1 MFKRKFNKGEYEYPG
16 YEKKRVIIRTIAYFA
31 ISAAV
36 FLLGWIST
44 GTRNNLL
51 TIVAVLGLLPSSK
64 SLVAVIMYMRIP
76 EFSREVYEEITS
88 HAGTVDII
96 YSMYLT
102 SYKLNFAINC
112 LAAYGGKAASGGV
125 LIGFTQFEACDAA
138 ACEKHIKDMLNQ
150 NSIKGVTVKVFKEKQ
165 KFIDRLLQINSY
177 EKSGKEGEILE
188 LMCDVS
194 L

>member
-1 MFKRKFNKGEYEYPG
+1 MFKRKFNKGEYGYPE

-36 FLLGWIST
+36 FALGWIST
-44 GTRNNLL
+44 GTKNNLL

-76 EFSREVYEEITS
+76 EFSHEIYEEIAS
-88 HAGTVDII
+88 HVGEVSVI

-112 LAAYGGKAASGGV
+112 FAARGGN
-125 LIGFTQFEACDAA
+125 LIGFTQFEWCDAQE
-138 ACEKHIKDMLNQ
+138 CEKHIKDMLNQ
-150 NSIKGVTVKVFKEKQ
+150 NSIKGVTVKIFKEQ
-165 KFIDRLLQINSY
+165 NKFIERILQLGSLESSGN
-177 EKSGKEGEILE
+177 EKEMLE
-188 LMCDVS
+188 LMGDIS